1 MKWKKIDNHGIN
13 ECSDD
18 DEDPHVLTYEK
29 QLFGE
34 WGLFFL
40 DGIIIQ
46 ICNNE
51 INQCLLRICFLKC
64 IGILYAQFGN
74 KRMRL
79 LTRKET
85 LNVGK
90 RFMSKGSS
98 EKRC

>member
-51 INQCLLRICFLKC
+51 
-64 IGILYAQFGN
+64 
-74 KRMRL
+74 
-79 LTRKET
+79 
-85 LNVGK
+85 V
-90 RFMSKGSS
+90 
-98 EKRC
+98 